1 MYCLTYPSKIKP
13 ESELEMEGHFLSY
26 QKHEPGL
33 VARASLHSLY
43 F

>member
-1 MYCLTYPSKIKP
+1 MYCLTYPSEIKP
-13 ESELEMEGHFLSY
+13 ESELEMVGHFLSY
-26 QKHEPGL
+26 QKNEPGL